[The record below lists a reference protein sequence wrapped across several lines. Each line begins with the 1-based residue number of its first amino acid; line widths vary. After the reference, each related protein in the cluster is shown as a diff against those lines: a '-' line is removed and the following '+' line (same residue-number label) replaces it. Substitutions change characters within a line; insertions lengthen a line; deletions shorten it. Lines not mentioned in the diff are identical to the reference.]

1 MFVIGEGLVR
11 TGIAIRLGD
20 WLIAKAG
27 GSETRLLVLLTLATA
42 GLSSVMSSTGVVA
55 IFIPVVLGIA
65 EVSKTDTFDQLQ
77 LARAN
82 LSQQFYSF

>member
-1 MFVIGEGLVR
+1 VR

-27 GSETRLLVLLTLATA
+27 GSETRLLVLLTLANA
-42 GLSSVMSSTGVVA
+42 GLGSVMSSTGVVA
-55 IFIPVVLGIA
+55 IFIPSGNC
-65 EVSKTDTFDQLQ
+65 EVSRTDTFDQLQ